1 MNPELFIVP
10 SNVLGAI
17 IQYLAAKPYQEVA
30 ELIAAIQQA
39 EPYNV
44 TEPDPAIVS
53 EARDAELQTKSDE
66 S

>member
-1 MNPELFIVP
+1 MSTELFIVP

-17 IQYLAAKPYQEVA
+17 IQYLAARPYQEVA
-30 ELIAAIQQA
+30 ELIAAIQQS

-44 TEPDPAIVS
+44 AEPDPAIVP
-53 EARDAELQTKSDE
+53 EARDAEVQTEPDE

>member
-1 MNPELFIVP
+1 MKPELFIVP

-17 IQYLAAKPYQEVA
+17 IKYLAARPYQEVA
-30 ELIAAIQQA
+30 ELIAAIQQS

-44 TEPDPAIVS
+44 AEPDPTIVP
-53 EARDAELQTKSDE
+53 EARDAEVQTEPDE